1 MENNESMFCS
11 LWTDHVKIKN
21 CADLYINKKL
31 AGDYFFNRLGN
42 IACPDIESAIEE
54 SIGVFLDNGSNCYV
68 YVQDNDINLEETL
81 LKMGFT
87 LLDTMQV
94 LKSNFKKTEHD
105 DHNIHV
111 DTIDIASIPIWV
123 DVFCRSFDVIDW
135 KSEVEGIIKR
145 HFNELTLLIS
155 YIENN
160 HSRVPVGC
168 TALFNR
174 YNLMGLY
181 CLGTVASFRGQGSA
195 KKMIR
200 FSLDVARRQNFGFLF
215 LQTFANERFIHFY
228 NRMEFEVIYKK
239 KIYTLTRR

>member
-21 CADLYINKKL
+21 CADTVYQIKEL

-68 YVQDNDINLEETL
+68 YVQDNDIKLEETL

-105 DHNIHV
+105 NNNIHV
-111 DTIDIASIPIWV
+111 DTIDI
-123 DVFCRSFDVIDW
+123 SFD
-135 KSEVEGIIKR
+135 
-145 HFNELTLLIS
+145 
-155 YIENN
+155 
-160 HSRVPVGC
+160 P
-168 TALFNR
+168 
-174 YNLMGLY
+174 NLGRCVL
-181 CLGTVASFRGQGSA
+181 
-195 KKMIR
+195 
-200 FSLDVARRQNFGFLF
+200 
-215 LQTFANERFIHFY
+215 
-228 NRMEFEVIYKK
+228 
-239 KIYTLTRR
+239 

>member
-1 MENNESMFCS
+1 MP
-11 LWTDHVKIKN
+11 
-21 CADLYINKKL
+21 
-31 AGDYFFNRLGN
+31 GDYFFNRLGN

-123 DVFCRSFDVIDW
+123 DVFCRSFDVKDR

-168 TALFNR
+168 VLH
-174 YNLMGLY
+174 
-181 CLGTVASFRGQGSA
+181 CS
-195 KKMIR
+195 I
-200 FSLDVARRQNFGFLF
+200 D
-215 LQTFANERFIHFY
+215 I
-228 NRMEFEVIYKK
+228 I
-239 KIYTLTRR
+239 